1 VTRPDSWQV
10 LGIEELAALLADRA
24 RRGRHPVRLV
34 AVDGH
39 SASGKTTLAGR
50 LAAALPHA
58 AVLHSDDLAWHHSLF
73 DWRPLLVDG
82 VLRPLWAGQ
91 VVDYRP
97 PPWVERG
104 RAGSIQLPAGTET
117 VVLEGVGASRR
128 VLLDLVDT
136 AVWVETDEPE
146 RARRDEERIAA
157 GEVTRE
163 VYESWMAVENP
174 FLAADQPWLRADAI
188 VAGNSPLPHDPLTQ
202 VVVSARPGDRTAE
215 TGYSYTD

>member
-1 VTRPDSWQV
+1 MTTPDSWRV
-10 LGIEELAALLADRA
+10 MSVEELAGLLADRA
-24 RRGRHPVRLV
+24 GRGHDPVSLI

-39 SASGKTTLAGR
+39 SASGKTTLARR
-50 LAAALPHA
+50 LAQVLPRA

-73 DWRPLLVDG
+73 DWRELLVEG

-104 RAGSIQLPAGTET
+104 RTGSIQLPAGTQT
-117 VVLEGVGASRR
+117 VILEGVGASRR
-128 VLLDLVDT
+128 DLADLVDA

-163 VYESWMAVENP
+163 VYDSWMAAENP
-174 FLAADQPWLRADAI
+174 FIAADRPWTRADAI
-188 VAGNSPLPHDPLTQ
+188 VAGNSPLPHDPVSQ
-202 VVVSARPGDRTAE
+202 VVVSR
-215 TGYSYTD
+215 